1 MKTFTLNL
9 LSADNTGLI
18 ENVVSFSAEDK
29 SGSFSI
35 FANHERFITILSFG
49 LARVRLSNGEEEY
62 LGFPGGVLYFC
73 DNTMNISTRRYLH
86 DTDAEQIAKTLS
98 TELLEEE
105 ESLEQIRRNLRRLE
119 AEMLSHLMQLG
130 VQR

>member
-9 LSADNTGLI
+9 LAADNTGII

-35 FANHERFITILSFG
+35 LALHERFITTLSFG
-49 LARVRLSNGEEEY
+49 LARIRLEGGEEEY

-73 DNTMNISTRRYLH
+73 DNTMNISTRRYLR
-86 DTDAEQIAKTLS
+86 DTDAGQIAKILS

-105 ESLEQIRRNLRRLE
+105 EVLEQTRRNLRRLE
-119 AEMLSHLMQLG
+119 AEMLRHLMQLG
-130 VQR
+130 GGI